1 MADEDIENER
11 VNLLVCKTCKTIE
24 EAPYTQTG
32 KYLGEGKY
40 DQSDNPFLPPLVAPH
55 ERGGHMGILTD
66 VNFVYWMTPEIKK
79 SIIAQVKEQFTGK
92 TSPLMVGLD
101 ALGTNYYET
110 KDNFSQD
117 AMRCWQLHNRTKDCN
132 EYKSERKR
140 LSAGTEKDRKAE
152 GLAKSTIK
160 VYLCDFC
167 PYKAIV
173 HQKAIRAKGLDK

>member
-1 MADEDIENER
+1 MAEEEIENER
-11 VNLLVCKTCKTIE
+11 VNLLVCKTYKTIE
-24 EAPYTQTG
+24 EVPYTKTG

-40 DQSDNPFLPPLVAPH
+40 DQSDNPFLEPIVAPH

-66 VNFVYWMTPEIKK
+66 VNFVYWMTPSVKA

-92 TSPLMVGLD
+92 TSPLMAGLD
-101 ALGTNYYET
+101 ALGTNFYDT
-110 KDNFSQD
+110 KDTYSQD
-117 AMRCWQLHNRTKDCN
+117 AMRCWQLHNRTKDCG
-132 EYKSERKR
+132 EYKSDRKL

-167 PYKAIV
+167 PVKMARQAKAV
-173 HQKAIRAKGLDK
+173 KARGLDK